1 MSVDTHL
8 KGKRITNRY
17 RTYSEEGAQVLI
29 AHSLL
34 GWAYGVQ
41 LETRRGLFG
50 KRIKA
55 RVDHKHRPT

>member
-8 KGKRITNRY
+8 QGKRIENRY
-17 RTYSEEGAQVLI
+17 RAYDAGGARVLV
-29 AHSLL
+29 AHSLM

-50 KRIKA
+50 KRIRA